1 MPSEASQTSQTASPE
16 YIENIEKEL
25 KKKGYTYKIHRGE
38 ENWFEV
44 EEGIIYFP
52 LFYEAYKIWN
62 NLSHFSSL

>member
-38 ENWFEV
+38 EN
-44 EEGIIYFP
+44 
-52 LFYEAYKIWN
+52 
-62 NLSHFSSL
+62 